1 MRQASKGAKDLMKML
16 DSKMGKVRDFYVTM
30 QSCDTNNDTVTFES
44 FLNRTSGWT
53 AVDKYLYYISGS
65 CGVAK
70 FKIEELDL
78 LIEELQEI
86 KDQLEL
92 RGMR

>member
-1 MRQASKGAKDLMKML
+1 MRQASKGTKDLMKML
-16 DSKMGKVRDFYVTM
+16 DSKMGKVRDFSLTM
-30 QSCDTNNDTVTFES
+30 QNCDANNASVTFES

-53 AVDKYLYYISGS
+53 AVEEYLYYISGS

-92 RGMR
+92 RGIK